1 MEWVETSV
9 RCVLWQKDIINRE
22 NENCYDVWFQD
33 SGPNKKTGGRGGGGR
48 AENVKVFTGSD
59 QNDVSVS
66 VGSSCLISKDKIVI

>member
-1 MEWVETSV
+1 MVS
-9 RCVLWQKDIINRE
+9 RQC
-22 NENCYDVWFQD
+22 
-33 SGPNKKTGGRGGGGR
+33 PNKKTGGRGGGGR